1 LGEEESEL
9 QRLIL
14 GNMVDGLHIFT
25 QNRTMKPLATALS
38 RVGARVEGEIWW
50 GQSNQW
56 TCNPIQNHH
65 HQSTLYNKNMVNNFL
80 GLAEWLKW

>member
-25 QNRTMKPLATALS
+25 QNRTMKPVATALN
-38 RVGARVEGEIWW
+38 RVGAG
-50 GQSNQW
+50 
-56 TCNPIQNHH
+56 
-65 HQSTLYNKNMVNNFL
+65 
-80 GLAEWLKW
+80 